1 MNMDMHNPPHAGLDQ
16 RIAGSR
22 AARCHTP
29 AVLSPATL
37 AGFALI
43 LGLVSFLPAM
53 AQDPHE
59 HHHHHHAMPAE
70 QDGYARSQANYAIP
84 DVKLVDAN
92 GAGVPLR
99 SELDEQDKPVLL
111 NFIFTT
117 CGAICP
123 VMSAT
128 FSQVQDALGPE
139 SEAVRMVSISIDPE
153 QDTPAVLKAYA
164 GKYGA
169 GPQWQMLTG
178 SVGDSIAVQR
188 AFDVYRGDKMSHQP
202 ATFLRAGRGQPWV
215 RLDGFASADDILR
228 EVRQLRAN

>member
-1 MNMDMHNPPHAGLDQ
+1 MRTLTLKKPIRRVTLLL
-16 RIAGSR
+16 
-22 AARCHTP
+22 AA
-29 AVLSPATL
+29 LL
-37 AGFALI
+37 
-43 LGLVSFLPAM
+43 LGLAPF
-53 AQDPHE
+53 AQRAKAEDHAH

-70 QDGYARSQANYAIP
+70 QDGYVRSQAAYTVP

-99 SELDEQDKPVLL
+99 SELAEQDKPVIL

-123 VMSAT
+123 VMSKT

-139 SEAVRMVSISIDPE
+139 RDAVRMVSISIDPE
-153 QDTPAVLKAYA
+153 EDTPDALKAYA

-169 GPQWQMLTG
+169 GSQWQMLTG
-178 SVGDSIAVQR
+178 SLADSIAVQR

-202 ATFLRAGRGQPWV
+202 ATFLRAAPGQPWV

-228 EVRQLRAN
+228 EVRQLRSN

>member
-1 MNMDMHNPPHAGLDQ
+1 MDMHTPSHAGLDQ

-53 AQDPHE
+53 AQDSHE

-84 DVKLVDAN
+84 DVKLVDAD

-99 SELDEQDKPVLL
+99 SELDEQDK
-111 NFIFTT
+111 
-117 CGAICP
+117 
-123 VMSAT
+123 
-128 FSQVQDALGPE
+128 
-139 SEAVRMVSISIDPE
+139 
-153 QDTPAVLKAYA
+153 
-164 GKYGA
+164 
-169 GPQWQMLTG
+169 
-178 SVGDSIAVQR
+178 
-188 AFDVYRGDKMSHQP
+188 
-202 ATFLRAGRGQPWV
+202 
-215 RLDGFASADDILR
+215 
-228 EVRQLRAN
+228 